1 VCSSA
6 SVANWDANSPQ
17 LVRNLQDLVP
27 TVAHDAAERKP
38 LSSEVIRQWQERI
51 MRGLEPDDREPIG
64 AYRGEVG
71 LEEYDV
77 AVAGRPGAPAERVSA
92 ELANFDRALAG
103 LLEDLDRQIARGPSG
118 ERPAKDQVD
127 ATIIAC
133 AWAHGE
139 WLRIHP
145 FPNGNGRTARLLVN
159 SIALRYGLPAFMRVR
174 PRPGAA
180 YVWVA
185 QRAMDGQWAAA
196 VPFFTEL
203 FEKAL

>member
-1 VCSSA
+1 MA
-6 SVANWDANSPQ
+6 DWDANSPQ
-17 LVRNLQDLVP
+17 LFRNLQDLVP
-27 TVAHDAAERKP
+27 TVAQDAAERKP

-51 MRGLEPDDREPIG
+51 MQGLEPDDGEPIG

-71 LEEYDV
+71 LEEY

-103 LLEDLDRQIARGPSG
+103 LLEDLDRQIARGPGG

-145 FPNGNGRTARLLVN
+145 FPNGNGRTARILVN
-159 SIALRYGLPAFMRVR
+159 SVALRYRLPPFMRVR
-174 PRPGAA
+174 PRPGAVYA
-180 YVWVA
+180 GVA
-185 QRAMDGQWAAA
+185 QQAMEGNWKAAI
-196 VPFFTEL
+196 PFFMEL
-203 FEKAL
+203 YEKAL